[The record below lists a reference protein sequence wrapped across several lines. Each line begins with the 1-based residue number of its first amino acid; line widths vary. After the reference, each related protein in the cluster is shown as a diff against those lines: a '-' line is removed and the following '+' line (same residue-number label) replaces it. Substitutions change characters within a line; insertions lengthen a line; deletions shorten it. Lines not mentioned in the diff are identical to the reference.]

1 MDEILTILP
10 QLLRHASQS
19 DETREHAVLAA
30 WIAAVGPQIRRVTCP
45 IRVERK
51 TLIVAV
57 QDATWRAQLTRLGGQ
72 VLFKLNSLLGS
83 PVVTTVEFVTNP
95 SLIVEDAEPSREFHF
110 IAPEKQASQLMEDA
124 AGISDPDL
132 RAVFLR
138 AAGKCLERRAG

>member
-1 MDEILTILP
+1 MDEMLAIFP

-19 DETREHAVLAA
+19 DETREQAVLAA
-30 WIAAVGPQIRRVTCP
+30 WITAVGPQIRRATCP

-57 QDATWRAQLTRLGGQ
+57 RDATWRAQLTRLGGQ

-83 PVVTTVEFVTNP
+83 PLVTAVEFVINP
-95 SLIVEDAEPSREFHF
+95 SLIVEDVQPSREFHF
-110 IAPEKQASQLMEDA
+110 VAPDEQASQLLDDA
-124 AGISDPDL
+124 EGIPDPDL

-138 AAGKCLERRAG
+138 AAGKCLERRAR

>member
-19 DETREHAVLAA
+19 DETREQAVLAA
-30 WIAAVGPQIRRVTCP
+30 WIAAVGPQIRRVTYP

-57 QDATWRAQLTRLGGQ
+57 QDSTWRAQLTRLGGQ

-83 PVVTTVEFVTNP
+83 PVVTAVEFVTNP
-95 SLIVEDAEPSREFHF
+95 SLIVEDVEPSR
-110 IAPEKQASQLMEDA
+110 
-124 AGISDPDL
+124 
-132 RAVFLR
+132 
-138 AAGKCLERRAG
+138 